1 MLFNLIPESLDEL
14 VLTGRVI
21 VKEYYILMTL
31 KLFLFC
37 ILLRAGAFPLPA
49 QYLPTVSRLGRG
61 KDVTVEKEEGNKW
74 PAF

>member
-1 MLFNLIPESLDEL
+1 
-14 VLTGRVI
+14 
-21 VKEYYILMTL
+21 MTL

-37 ILLRAGAFPLPA
+37 ILLKAGAFPLPA